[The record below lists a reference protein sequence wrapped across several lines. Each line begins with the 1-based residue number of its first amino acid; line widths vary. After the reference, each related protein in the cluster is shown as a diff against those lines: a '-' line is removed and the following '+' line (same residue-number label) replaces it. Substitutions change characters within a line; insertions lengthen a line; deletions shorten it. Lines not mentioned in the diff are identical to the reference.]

1 MLMDIYS
8 ESYYQDI
15 FFRLIKVK
23 CLQFDVII
31 NMEIIRNL
39 EYNFYF

>member
-15 FFRLIKVK
+15 FFRLIKVN